1 MYSQT
6 RPETAKMEKDEQIIF
21 RGVARS
27 CHKEGGGGGGGGGGV
42 MRFQQQL
49 VNWHGSVGFR
59 YSII

>member
-27 CHKEGGGGGGGGGGV
+27 CHKEGGGWWWGRGGGDEVSTTAG
-42 MRFQQQL
+42 QL
-49 VNWHGSVGFR
+49 AWVNWFSV
-59 YSII
+59 